1 LSIYLEDW
9 EKKTA
14 VYDELLAKTE
24 VFLKLLNKKRLTN
37 KTAVIKAG
45 KGFYFADD
53 DKEIPLEAL
62 SSGEQNETIILFELL
77 FMAKPETLVLIDE
90 PETSLHV
97 SWQHDFLNDLRA
109 IRAINPLSF
118 LIATHSPSIIN
129 ENWDL
134 TQDLSDLTTQAE
146 GAPNE

>member
-1 LSIYLEDW
+1 
-9 EKKTA
+9 
-14 VYDELLAKTE
+14 LA
-24 VFLKLLNKKRLTN
+24 
-37 KTAVIKAG
+37 
-45 KGFYFADD
+45 
-53 DKEIPLEAL
+53 AL

-97 SWQHDFLNDLRA
+97 SWQQEFLNDLKV
-109 IRAINPLSF
+109 IRSVNPLSF

-129 ENWDL
+129 ESWDL
-134 TQDLSDLTTQAE
+134 TQDLSDLTHQSE